1 MAQKLP
7 RNHKIDPQTLETASR
22 RISKRVLELMM
33 AGLRDDELYHAYNSL
48 RDALVGIPDYSYK
61 PPKKKTS
68 TPNEVKVSKVKGA

>member
-1 MAQKLP
+1 
-7 RNHKIDPQTLETASR
+7 
-22 RISKRVLELMM
+22 MM